1 MKPNKKPQT
10 DGETAESLLTPSS
23 PKTAQRG
30 SNEEMIWD
38 TVIGITQTNTS
49 SSQFKNRSAAPFV
62 VLAQNDLR
70 HGQEFEEAFKKA
82 YAVREEKYPP
92 PPPPT
97 YPPTYPAN
105 NPSFLHRKFLSGG
118 LVDQIVDGLFHNSW
132 KTTVCIRRPK
142 AWFYLFI
149 SLPAYLVSWPWYNR
163 TGWLGVKH
171 QSIHLFSANCIPPTV
186 EWESIWGTWWFR
198 GHFIFLT
205 TLRTSPTRLFQTDT
219 SHCRAVLL
227 QILLQVLLQPN
238 SSGSHGWRQ
247 KSRIF

>member
-49 SSQFKNRSAAPFV
+49 SSQFKNRSAALFV

-92 PPPPT
+92 PLPPPT
-97 YPPTYPAN
+97 HLPTQP
-105 NPSFLHRKFLSGG
+105 
-118 LVDQIVDGLFHNSW
+118 
-132 KTTVCIRRPK
+132 
-142 AWFYLFI
+142 
-149 SLPAYLVSWPWYNR
+149 
-163 TGWLGVKH
+163 
-171 QSIHLFSANCIPPTV
+171 
-186 EWESIWGTWWFR
+186 
-198 GHFIFLT
+198 T
-205 TLRTSPTRLFQTDT
+205 TLLSCTESFFL
-219 SHCRAVLL
+219 AVWWIKL
-227 QILLQVLLQPN
+227 
-238 SSGSHGWRQ
+238 
-247 KSRIF
+247 

>member
-1 MKPNKKPQT
+1 MNPNKKPQT

-92 PPPPT
+92 PPHLPT
-97 YPPTYPAN
+97 YL
-105 NPSFLHRKFLSGG
+105 PSQQPFFLAQKVSFWRFGG
-118 LVDQIVDGLFHNSW
+118 SNCRRIVS
-132 KTTVCIRRPK
+132 
-142 AWFYLFI
+142 
-149 SLPAYLVSWPWYNR
+149 
-163 TGWLGVKH
+163 
-171 QSIHLFSANCIPPTV
+171 
-186 EWESIWGTWWFR
+186 
-198 GHFIFLT
+198 
-205 TLRTSPTRLFQTDT
+205 
-219 SHCRAVLL
+219 
-227 QILLQVLLQPN
+227 
-238 SSGSHGWRQ
+238 
-247 KSRIF
+247 